1 MSPNVHDGVQPLLWK
16 TAGHHHFPYTCRT
29 LVAHLPYTYRTL
41 VAHLPYTCRTLA
53 AHLAYTCC
61 TLAVHL
67 PYTCST
73 LVIHL
78 QYTCRTLAV
87 HLRYTFGT
95 ALCGGCITSPSVSW
109 PNTSSL
115 YANNRKGSA
124 RRSRIVC
131 GTHTLLQKHP
141 KSPLEAPT
149 LSSRSTQTLL

>member
-1 MSPNVHDGVQPLLWK
+1 MSTMASNLFCGRPPDITIFRTRAARLL
-16 TAGHHHFPYTCRT
+16 HTCRT
-29 LVAHLPYTYRTL
+29 LTVRLLH
-41 VAHLPYTCRTLA
+41 TCRTLA
-53 AHLAYTCC
+53 AHLPHTWR
-61 TLAVHL
+61 TLAAHL
-67 PYTCST
+67 PYTCSM

-115 YANNRKGSA
+115 YANNRKGSV